1 VNISVCRPVVRRA
14 NRQAAQ
20 DDVMVEDS
28 LEDGSSNSD
37 DDNDGCSGGGEEDD
51 DDDDTMVNEVQA
63 SSAGR
68 NDWGSIDTTNTFSS
82 FDVDDDVM
90 AWFDDKY
97 YHAL

>member
-1 VNISVCRPVVRRA
+1 
-14 NRQAAQ
+14 
-20 DDVMVEDS
+20 MVEDS

-68 NDWGSIDTTNTFSS
+68 NDWGSIDTTNTFTL
-82 FDVDDDVM
+82 M
-90 AWFDDKY
+90 MM
-97 YHAL
+97 